1 MPALIVVPRSAPAGL
16 EEVVTGMWF
25 VRGPAPAPFERI
37 LPSPDVALVV
47 PLALQPY
54 RVHGA
59 DGWRVLGGAFVAGLR
74 QEATISSN
82 GAELGNV
89 GATIR
94 ADALRAVRLD
104 PDALAG
110 GVRDVPGFAELEE
123 LGPAGGADEALD
135 TLTRMLRS
143 RLDER
148 WRPDPVVRAAIGR
161 FAEDPQPRVSEV
173 ARTEGVSPSALV
185 ARFRRATGVTPKAYA
200 DLLRLHGLLER
211 LTHAALASPAAA
223 GDEGRVVWSE
233 LAVEAGYYDQSHLTR
248 AFHRFVGLTP
258 SAYFDGVR
266 GRGADAMRFVP
277 EEDAPG

>member
-1 MPALIVVPRSAPAGL
+1 MRS
-16 EEVVTGMWF
+16 
-25 VRGPAPAPFERI
+25 
-37 LPSPDVALVV
+37 
-47 PLALQPY
+47 
-54 RVHGA
+54 
-59 DGWRVLGGAFVAGLR
+59 
-74 QEATISSN
+74 
-82 GAELGNV
+82 
-89 GATIR
+89 
-94 ADALRAVRLD
+94 
-104 PDALAG
+104 
-110 GVRDVPGFAELEE
+110 
-123 LGPAGGADEALD
+123 
-135 TLTRMLRS
+135 
-143 RLDER
+143 
-148 WRPDPVVRAAIGR
+148 AIGR

-185 ARFRRATGVTPKAYA
+185 ARFRRATGVTPKGYA

-211 LTHAALASPAAA
+211 LTDAALASPAAA